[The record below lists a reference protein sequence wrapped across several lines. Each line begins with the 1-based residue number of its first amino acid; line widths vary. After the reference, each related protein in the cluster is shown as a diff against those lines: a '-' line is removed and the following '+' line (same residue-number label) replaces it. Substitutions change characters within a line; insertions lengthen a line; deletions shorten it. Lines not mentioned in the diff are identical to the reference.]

1 METDQLVTISE
12 SANLKLKELL
22 NEHSDQGSY
31 LRMMIMPNSN
41 GSYQY
46 ALGIEEIEGDGDL
59 LIENTGDIKVLVDS
73 NAVELIKGTEIDY
86 VDGLMRSGFV
96 ISNENLPVASG
107 GGCGGGGGGCDCGNG
122 GGGGCGNG
130 GGGGGGCGGG
140 GGGCGCGNNGGDGGG
155 GGCGGH

>member
-1 METDQLVTISE
+1 MATEQLVTISE

-41 GSYQY
+41 GGYQY
-46 ALGIEEIEGDGDL
+46 ALGIEETEGDGDL
-59 LIENTGDIKVLVDS
+59 LVDGTGDIKVLIDS

-96 ISNENLPVASG
+96 ISNVNLPVSSGG
-107 GGCGGGGGGCDCGNG
+107 GGCGSGGGGCGCGNG
-122 GGGGCGNG
+122 GGGGCGSN
-130 GGGGGGCGGG
+130 GGGGGGCGSD
-140 GGGCGCGNNGGDGGG
+140 GGGCACGNGGG

>member
-1 METDQLVTISE
+1 MATDQLVTISE

-41 GSYQY
+41 GGYQY
-46 ALGIEEIEGDGDL
+46 ALGIEETEGDGDL
-59 LIENTGDIKVLVDS
+59 LVDGTGDIKVLIDS

-96 ISNENLPVASG
+96 ISNVNLPVSSG
-107 GGCGGGGGGCDCGNG
+107 GGGCGSGGGGCGCGNGGGGGGCGSNGGGGGGCGSDGGGCACGNG
-122 GGGGCGNG
+122 GGGGCG
-130 GGGGGGCGGG
+130 
-140 GGGCGCGNNGGDGGG
+140 
-155 GGCGGH
+155 GH

>member
-22 NEHSDQGSY
+22 HEHSEQGSY
-31 LRMMIMPNSN
+31 LRMMLMPNSN
-41 GSYQY
+41 GGYQY
-46 ALGIEEIEGDGDL
+46 ALGIEETEGDTDL
-59 LIENTGDIKVLVDS
+59 LVEGTGDIKVLIDS

-96 ISNENLPVASG
+96 ITNANLPVESG
-107 GGCGGGGGGCDCGNG
+107 GGC
-122 GGGGCGNG
+122 
-130 GGGGGGCGGG
+130 GG
-140 GGGCGCGNNGGDGGG
+140 GGGCGCGNNGGGGGGCGGNGGGGCACGNGG